1 MSGGAVGHY
10 DEFSLFEENASEVGL
25 PWSGPPTVRREFV
38 EVAPGRKVSALVWG
52 TEPADLVLIHGG
64 GQNAHTWDTVALALD
79 RPLVAVDLPG
89 HGHSDWPGDH
99 AVLDP
104 RAMAADVAVVIE
116 RLAPSAGMVVGM
128 SLGGATSIALARAH
142 PGLVHKLALIDIT
155 PGVTREK
162 SSDIAAFLAGPESF
176 ASFDEILERTIQF
189 NPTRS
194 ESSLRRGVLHNS
206 VQRDDGTWTWRH
218 QLGRPA
224 GSSGMHVGSVDFGPL
239 WDELQAVGPP
249 VLLVRGA
256 LSPVVDDADEAE
268 FRRRRPDDDV
278 ITVDGAGH
286 SIQGDRPVELAAIL
300 ENYLTGG

>member
-1 MSGGAVGHY
+1 MSGGVADHY
-10 DEFSLFEENASEVGL
+10 DEFSLFEENATEVGL
-25 PWSGPPTVRREFV
+25 AWSGPPTVRREFV
-38 EVAPGRKVSALVWG
+38 EVAPNRFVSALVWG
-52 TEPADLVLIHGG
+52 VEPAQVVLIHGG

-79 RPLVAVDLPG
+79 RPLLAVDLPG
-89 HGHSDWPGDH
+89 HGHSDWPGDD
-99 AVLDP
+99 AVLNP
-104 RAMAADVAVVIE
+104 RAMADDVAAVIG
-116 RLAPSAGMVVGM
+116 RLAPEAGMVVGM
-128 SLGGATSIALARAH
+128 SLGGATSIALAHAH
-142 PGLVHKLALIDIT
+142 PELVHKLALIDIT

-224 GSSGMHVGSVDFGPL
+224 GSSGMHVGSVDFSPL
-239 WDELQAVGPP
+239 WDELQAVAAP

-268 FRRRRPDDDV
+268 FRRRRPDDEV
-278 ITVDGAGH
+278 ITVEGAGH
-286 SIQGDRPVELAAIL
+286 SIQGDRPLELAAIL
-300 ENYLTGG
+300 AAYLAGG

>member
-1 MSGGAVGHY
+1 VSGDGSGHY
-10 DEFSLFEENASEVGL
+10 DEFSLFHENASEVGL
-25 PWSGPPTVRREFV
+25 PWTGPPTVRRQFV
-38 EVAPGRKVSALVWG
+38 EVAPGRRMSALAWG
-52 TEPADLVLIHGG
+52 TGPAEAVFIHGG

-89 HGHSDWPGDH
+89 HGHSDWPGDDS
-99 AVLDP
+99 VLNP
-104 RAMAADVAVVIE
+104 RAMADDVAVVIE
-116 RLAPSAGMVVGM
+116 QLAPEARMVVGM

-142 PGLVHKLALIDIT
+142 PELVAKLALIDIT

-224 GSSGMHVGSVDFGPL
+224 GSTGIHVGSVNFGPL
-239 WDELQAVGPP
+239 WDDLQAVAAP

-278 ITVDGAGH
+278 IMVADAGH
-286 SIQGDRPVELAAIL
+286 SIQGDQPVELAALL
-300 ENYLTGG
+300 EAYLTAD

>member
-1 MSGGAVGHY
+1 MSGGVAGDY

-25 PWSGPPTVRREFV
+25 AWSGPPTVRREFV

-52 TEPADLVLIHGG
+52 TAPAELVLIHGG
-64 GQNAHTWDTVALALD
+64 GQNAHTWDTVALALG

-89 HGHSDWPGDH
+89 HGHSDWPGDD

-104 RAMAADVAVVIE
+104 RAMADDVAVVIE
-116 RLAPSAGMVVGM
+116 RLAPSAQMVVGM

-155 PGVTREK
+155 PGVTSEK

-224 GSSGMHVGSVDFGPL
+224 GSSGMHVGSVNFAPL
-239 WDELQAVGPP
+239 WDELQAIEAP

-286 SIQGDRPVELAAIL
+286 SIQGDRPLELAAIL
-300 ENYLTGG
+300 EAYLSDA